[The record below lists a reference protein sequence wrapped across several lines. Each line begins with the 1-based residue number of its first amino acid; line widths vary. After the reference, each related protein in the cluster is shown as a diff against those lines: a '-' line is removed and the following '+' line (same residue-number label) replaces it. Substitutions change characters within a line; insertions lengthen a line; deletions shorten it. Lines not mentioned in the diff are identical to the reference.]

1 MILIYLLDLEFLNR
15 SYTQAIKYI
24 RDKHD
29 MQTIRDII
37 AGVTLT
43 YIIASKII
51 SSIVGVSR
59 TVLNYKS
66 DDEWYQILA
75 DMLSG
80 KIKYLLIKYEY
91 NLYRGYRKV
100 VILVEN

>member
-1 MILIYLLDLEFLNR
+1 
-15 SYTQAIKYI
+15 
-24 RDKHD
+24 

-43 YIIASKII
+43 YIIPSKII

-80 KIKYLLIKYEY
+80 KIKYVLIKYEY
-91 NLYRGYRKV
+91 NLYRGYKKV

>member
-1 MILIYLLDLEFLNR
+1 MIPINLLDLEFLNTI
-15 SYTQAIKYI
+15 YTLDVFKYI
-24 RDKHD
+24 RDKYD

-43 YIIASKII
+43 YIIPSKII
-51 SSIVGVSR
+51 SSIVGVSI

-75 DMLSG
+75 DMLSV
-80 KIKYLLIKYEY
+80 KIKYVLIKYEY
-91 NLYRGYRKV
+91 NLWIITNIE
-100 VILVEN
+100 IL